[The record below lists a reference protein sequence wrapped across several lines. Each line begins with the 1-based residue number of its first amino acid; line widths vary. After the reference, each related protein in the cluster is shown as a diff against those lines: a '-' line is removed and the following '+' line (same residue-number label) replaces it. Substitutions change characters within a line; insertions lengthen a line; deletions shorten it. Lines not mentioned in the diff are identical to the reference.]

1 MNKQC
6 DCGACKPKK
15 CNGCGKIKQGF
26 EDAITGRFYCV
37 DCINKSWDFA
47 EKKENKK

>member
-1 MNKQC
+1 MKNNKEC

-26 EDAITGRFYCV
+26 EDAFTGKFYCV
-37 DCINKSWDFA
+37 DCINKSWSSQ
-47 EKKENKK
+47 KECGV